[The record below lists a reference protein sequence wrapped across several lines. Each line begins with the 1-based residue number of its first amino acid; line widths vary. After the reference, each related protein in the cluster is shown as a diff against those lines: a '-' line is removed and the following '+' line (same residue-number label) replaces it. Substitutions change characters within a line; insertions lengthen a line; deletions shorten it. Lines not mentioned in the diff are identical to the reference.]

1 MLLPDDVCERAGA
14 MTAVQRSGHGLSES
28 SGEVGRLGLRAA
40 LLIPL
45 GALLAWALVGA
56 GFLNYDTAYSLLW
69 GGDVAHLRQP
79 DFSVPLAPTPHPL
92 STALGVVLTPFGDSG
107 QTLWVVV
114 AFLSLGALAWLTYEL
129 GAHWFGP
136 WAGAVAALV
145 ILTRIPVLSFGVRAY
160 VDIPYV
166 ALVLGAILAEA
177 RSQRRGETR
186 TGNEDAPGGHDGAG
200 GRAARRAATV
210 PLVLLGLAGL
220 LRPEAWLFSFAYVA
234 WKRDLRLLP
243 LAAAAP
249 VIWMGHDLVLAG
261 DPLHSLLGTR
271 DNAAVLE
278 RKTGLGAVPLTVPR
292 RLGEILREPGL
303 LGAAVGGLLVLAFM
317 RRRAAL
323 PIAAGFVSIAAFCVL
338 AAAGLPI
345 LGRYLLLP
353 AALLAVFCGAGVFG
367 WRQLPREHAWRRR
380 WAAIGAAVLAAF
392 VAFAPAQAD
401 RVSDLRSSMGTQ
413 EQILSD
419 LHDLTDDF
427 TCEPVAVPNHRPVP
441 HIALWTGI
449 PPGQI
454 ISAQLEQPT
463 RGLFVDPASER
474 VLRNFTL
481 DPRDPKT
488 LTAAVPPGFERVAA
502 NESWVLYANC

>member
-1 MLLPDDVCERAGA
+1 MVHTTLLDRVAQRADDVLLPDHVCERAGA

-28 SGEVGRLGLRAA
+28 SGEVGRIGLRAA
-40 LLIPL
+40 LAIPL
-45 GALLAWALVGA
+45 GALVAWLLIGA

-92 STALGVVLTPFGDSG
+92 ATAVGVVLTPFGDAG
-107 QTLWVVV
+107 QTLWLLL
-114 AFLSLGALAWLTYEL
+114 AFLALGALAWLTYEL

-136 WAGAVAALV
+136 WAGVVAAIV

-160 VDIPYV
+160 LDIPYV

-177 RSQRRGETR
+177 RGRGPR
-186 TGNEDAPGGHDGAG
+186 L
-200 GRAARRAATV
+200 
-210 PLVLLGLAGL
+210 PLILLGLAGL
-220 LRPEAWLFSFAYVA
+220 LRPEAWLFAFAFVA
-234 WKRDLRLLP
+234 YKRDLRLLP

-249 VIWMGHDLVLAG
+249 VLWMGHDWLLAG

-271 DNAAVLE
+271 DNAEVLE

-303 LGAAVGGLLVLAFM
+303 LGAAAGGLLVLAFM

-323 PIAAGFVSIAAFCVL
+323 PIAAGFVSIAGFCVL

-353 AALLAVFCGAGVFG
+353 AALLAVFCGAGALG
-367 WRQLPREHAWRRR
+367 WRALPSDHAWRRR
-380 WAAIGAAVLAAF
+380 WAVIGAAVLAAF
-392 VAFAPAQAD
+392 VAFTPAQAD
-401 RVSDLRSSMGTQ
+401 RISDLRSSMGTQ
-413 EQILSD
+413 DEILAD
-419 LHDLTDDF
+419 LHALTDDF
-427 TCEPVAVPNHRPVP
+427 SCEPVAVPNHRPVP

-454 ISAQLEQPT
+454 VSAQLEQPT
-463 RGLFVDPASER
+463 RGLYVDPASER

-481 DPRDPKT
+481 DPNDPKR
-488 LTAAVPPGFERVAA
+488 LTADVPPGFEETARNA
-502 NESWVLYANC
+502 SWVLYARCW

>member
-1 MLLPDDVCERAGA
+1 

-28 SGEVGRLGLRAA
+28 SGEVGHLGLRAA
-40 LLIPL
+40 VAIPL
-45 GALLAWALVGA
+45 GALVAWLLVGA

-92 STALGVVLTPFGDSG
+92 ATALGVVLTPFGDAG
-107 QTLWVVV
+107 QTLWVVL

-136 WAGAVAALV
+136 WAGAIAALV

-160 VDIPYV
+160 LDIPYV

-177 RSQRRGETR
+177 RAHR
-186 TGNEDAPGGHDGAG
+186 
-200 GRAARRAATV
+200 RRAASAGALDEAATRHAAIL
-210 PLVLLGLAGL
+210 PLLLLGLAGL
-220 LRPEAWLFSFAYVA
+220 LRPEAWLFAFAYVA
-234 WKRDLRLLP
+234 YKRDLKLLP

-249 VIWMGHDLVLAG
+249 IIWMAHDWLLAG

-271 DNAAVLE
+271 DNAEVLE

-303 LGAAVGGLLVLAFM
+303 LGAAAGGILVLAFM

-353 AALLAVFCGAGVFG
+353 AAILAVFCGAGALG
-367 WRQLPREHAWRRR
+367 WLQLPHDHAWRRR
-380 WAAIGAAVLAAF
+380 WAVIGGVVLAAF
-392 VAFAPAQAD
+392 VAFTPAQAD
-401 RVSDLRSSMGTQ
+401 RISDLRSSMGTQ
-413 EQILSD
+413 EEILAD

-454 ISAQLEQPT
+454 VSAQLEQPT
-463 RGLFVDPASER
+463 SGLYVDPASER

-481 DPRDPKT
+481 DPRDPKR
-488 LTAAVPPGFERVAA
+488 LTADVPAGFEEVAT
-502 NESWVLYANC
+502 NESWRLYANC